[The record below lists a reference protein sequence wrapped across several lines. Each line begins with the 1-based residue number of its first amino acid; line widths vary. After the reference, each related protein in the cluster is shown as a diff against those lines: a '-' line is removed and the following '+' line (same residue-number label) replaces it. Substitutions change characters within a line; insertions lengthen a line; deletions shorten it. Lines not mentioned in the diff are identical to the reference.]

1 MPIDFNLDGRVALV
15 TGATR
20 GLGWAIAR
28 TFAEHG
34 AHVAINSR
42 KADDCHDRV
51 NQLTSA
57 GLKAEASPFDVG
69 DLDACRQVVAR
80 LLREHGHLDILVN
93 NAGIIHREPL
103 EGFSDEDWQRV
114 VNVNLNAAFTL
125 SREAGTAMAKN
136 GWGRIINIAS
146 IMALVARPTIPA
158 YVSSKH
164 GLAGLT
170 KALGVELGP
179 SGVTV
184 NAINPGYFA
193 TELNQPLMADA
204 EFDAMVK
211 NRTPI
216 GRWGDPDELAGAAL
230 FLASE
235 AGGYVNGTSLTVD
248 GGMTAALY

>member
-1 MPIDFNLDGRVALV
+1 MPISFDLSGRVALV

-20 GLGWAIAR
+20 GLGLAIAR
-28 TFAEHG
+28 ALAEHG

-42 KADDCHDRV
+42 KPDECEDRARTLTAD
-51 NQLTSA
+51 
-57 GLKAEASPFDVG
+57 GLKAEACAFDVA
-69 DLDACRQVVAR
+69 DLDAGRRAVADLVQR
-80 LLREHGHLDILVN
+80 HGRLDILVN
-93 NAGIIHREPL
+93 NAGVIHREPL
-103 EGFSDEDWQRV
+103 ADFSDDDWQRV
-114 VNVNLNAAFTL
+114 VNINLNAAFTL
-125 SREAGTAMAKN
+125 SREAGTAMAKA

-146 IMALVARPTIPA
+146 IMAMVARPTIPA

-170 KALGVELGP
+170 KALAVELGP

-193 TELNQPLMADA
+193 TELNQPLVEDA

-211 NRTPI
+211 SRTPV

-230 FLASE
+230 FLASD
-235 AGGYVNGTSLTVD
+235 AGGYVNGASLTVD